1 MGWAEYNKK
10 KSSASSL
17 FAKLR
22 GLLTLRELEELAL
35 CRNELL
41 EMIYKE
47 LDKQREQKRSLNV

>member
-47 LDKQREQKRSLNV
+47 LDKQREQKGA